1 MNLNEHKQRFIEEH
15 MDGAVLSEC
24 DEGVLQFELGITDK
38 AQRIKLINVIKGIDS
53 VKDYIY

>member
-24 DEGVLQFELGITDK
+24 DEEVLQFELGVSDK
-38 AQRIKLINVIKGIDS
+38 AQRIKLINVIKGIDC
-53 VKDYIY
+53 VKDYI